1 MIYIYTWYI
10 YIYICLIIFIRTCRD
25 TPPSPSPDC
34 QGMSGLTWWATAKEG
49 ANIERL
55 IHPVPWAALGWWW
68 LEDVGNKSMFFT
80 EIFMK
85 KLKKF
90 MVLLVWTL
98 RTFCRGLLT
107 YWICFFWCIL
117 NMFIGNSWVT
127 CWVWKIFQ
135 PDAPLRYQSS
145 LMQQRNT
152 RSFFFAKPVYPI
164 DAVVPDSPC
173 WVAKVGGEA
182 FPCLPPVLI
191 PLR

>member
-1 MIYIYTWYI
+1 
-10 YIYICLIIFIRTCRD
+10 
-25 TPPSPSPDC
+25 
-34 QGMSGLTWWATAKEG
+34 MSGLTWWATAKEG

-107 YWICFFWCIL
+107 YWICFFWCNL

-152 RSFFFAKPVYPI
+152 RSFFLQNQFTLLMLLCQTPHVGWQRL
-164 DAVVPDSPC
+164 VVKLSHAC
-173 WVAKVGGEA
+173 HLFWSLWGRLFWTG
-182 FPCLPPVLI
+182 LWL
-191 PLR
+191 